1 MSSPTTAPAADS
13 PHHPD
18 TGTRR
23 RLRLLFCATAL
34 MLASWFTDLLRPDQ
48 PGAGSLMALAAAV
61 LVAVPIVTG
70 VITSIRASGFA
81 ATQFY
86 MDQYVV
92 LALAACLATG
102 RYLTGGIV
110 AVVLIFGQML
120 EERTTLGVEMALA
133 KLRILNRLRAR
144 RVVHGIETEV
154 EASELRPG
162 DEIRILP
169 GESVPAD
176 ATVLTGHATVD
187 QSRITGESMPTEV
200 NPGSEIYAGTS
211 NLNGTLRARITGAG
225 KDTVMG
231 RVQHILEEA
240 RTSEAPIISLAEDY
254 ARYYT
259 PLILLIATS
268 VFFFTRDVER
278 AIAVL
283 VVSIPCAFVLAS
295 PSAMVSAIA
304 AASRLGLLVKSVR
317 HLESARLVDTIVFDK
332 TGTLTLGK
340 LHLEDTLV
348 HDPGF
353 GPESALRFA
362 AALESHSNHPVARAL
377 AACAEPADLPPVLDF
392 TEHHG
397 LGLEGNIDGFDVRI
411 GRPSWLEKAGI
422 SLVESPDPSARQ
434 SPVML
439 AVNGRHAA
447 TFLLSDRVR
456 PEAAE
461 TLQRLRE
468 LGIDDFIIL
477 SGDREEAVRHIAQS
491 VGIDRYRAA
500 CLPEDKLAHIRE
512 LRASGKRVM
521 VVGDGLNDA
530 PALAEGDLGVA
541 MGALG
546 NDVTVHTSDVA
557 LMSNDLLRLPDF
569 LVLSSRTVRIINQN
583 LLCGFVFI
591 AIAITLSS
599 FGFISPIAAAFFHE
613 FSAFFVIFNSA
624 RLLRFDGMK
633 EEEPGKSP
641 AASAAPRFSTSA
653 APAAAAGPVGIPAVP
668 VL

>member
-1 MSSPTTAPAADS
+1 MSSLTLTDASAEAGAHSVDA
-13 PHHPD
+13 
-18 TGTRR
+18 GTCR

-34 MLASWFTDLLRPDQ
+34 MLASWFTTLLRPDQ
-48 PGAGSLMALAAAV
+48 TGPGNFMALAAAV

-70 VITSIRASGFA
+70 VITSIRASGFQ

-133 KLRILNRLRAR
+133 KLRVLNRLRAR
-144 RVVHGIETEV
+144 RLRDGAETEV

-176 ATVLTGHATVD
+176 AVVLTGHAMVD
-187 QSRITGESMPTEV
+187 QSRITGESLPAEV

-211 NLNGTLRARITGAG
+211 NLNGTLRARITGSG

-231 RVQHILEEA
+231 RVQSILEEA

-259 PLILLIATS
+259 PLILLIAAS
-268 VFFFTRDVER
+268 VFFFTRDIDR

-317 HLESARLVDTIVFDK
+317 HLESARLVDAVVFDK

-340 LHLEDTLV
+340 LHLEETVV
-348 HDPGF
+348 HDDVLS
-353 GPESALRFA
+353 PEAALRLA
-362 AALESHSNHPVARAL
+362 AALESHSNHPVARAI
-377 AACAEPADLPPVLDF
+377 AACGETGQPLPEIEGF
-392 TEHHG
+392 TEYHG
-397 LGLEGNIDGFDVRI
+397 LGLEGKIEGHQVRI
-411 GRPSWLEKAGI
+411 GRPSWIEGGGVALA
-422 SLVESPDPSARQ
+422 ESASVSSALR

-439 AVNGRHAA
+439 SVDGRHAA
-447 TFLLSDRVR
+447 TFLLSDRIR

-461 TLQRLRE
+461 TLNRLRE
-468 LGIDDFIIL
+468 LGIDDFTIL
-477 SGDREEAVRHIAQS
+477 SGDREEAVSHIARA
-491 VGIDRYRAA
+491 VGITQYRSG
-500 CLPEDKLAHIRE
+500 CLPEDKLAFIRG
-512 LRASGKRVM
+512 LRASGRRVM

-569 LVLSSRTVRIINQN
+569 LVLSARTVGIINQN
-583 LLCGFVFI
+583 LLCGFAFI
-591 AIAITLSS
+591 ALAITLSS
-599 FGFISPIAAAFFHE
+599 LGFISPVAAAFFHE

-624 RLLRFDGMK
+624 RLLRFDGMS
-633 EEEPGKSP
+633 EESGNETNPESPGTP
-641 AASAAPRFSTSA
+641 ANLVSAAA
-653 APAAAAGPVGIPAVP
+653 
-668 VL
+668 

>member
-1 MSSPTTAPAADS
+1 MSTMSLTSPPPADHS
-13 PHHPD
+13 HDPD
-18 TGTRR
+18 RGTRR

-48 PGAGSLMALAAAV
+48 PGPGSLMALAAV
-61 LVAVPIVTG
+61 LIVSIPIVSG
-70 VITSIRASGFA
+70 VITSIRALGFA

-144 RVVHGIETEV
+144 RVVDGVETEI
-154 EASELRPG
+154 EAAELRPG

-176 ATVLTGHATVD
+176 AVVLSGHAAVD
-187 QSRITGESMPTEV
+187 QSRITGESMPAEV
-200 NPGSEIYAGTS
+200 SPGSEIYAGTA

-225 KDTVMG
+225 RDTVMG
-231 RVQHILEEA
+231 RVQNILEEA

-340 LHLEDTLV
+340 LHLEETLTHAADFSQERV
-348 HDPGF
+348 
-353 GPESALRFA
+353 LRFA
-362 AALESHSNHPVARAL
+362 AALESHSNHPVARAI
-377 AACAEPADLPPVLDF
+377 ADCAEPGQLPEVRDF

-397 LGLEGNIDGFDVRI
+397 LGLEGEIDGHRIRI

-422 SLVESPDPSARQ
+422 SLAEGAELSARQ

-439 AVNGRHAA
+439 AIDGHHAA

-461 TLQRLRE
+461 TLRRLRG

-477 SGDREEAVRHIAQS
+477 SGDRGEAVRFIAES

-500 CLPEDKLAHIRE
+500 CLPEDKLACIRE
-512 LRASGKRVM
+512 LRAAGKRVM

-599 FGFISPIAAAFFHE
+599 LGFISPVAAAFFHE

-624 RLLRFDGMK
+624 RLLRFDGLSG
-633 EEEPGKSP
+633 EPEPSSL
-641 AASAAPRFSTSA
+641 AAPVRSAAVEA
-653 APAAAAGPVGIPAVP
+653 DAGAMPAIP
-668 VL
+668 